1 MDNHSSQLLQ
11 QRELPV
17 KEKEPPQLL
26 QRELPQP
33 PPMQPIPA
41 PDQPEQ
47 REITDVADVIQT
59 PQSQSPHQTPSSS
72 FRPKRIRKPVIRTTA
87 DSLGNL
93 KDSIPSPDVVAANLE
108 FNPFEL
114 ETWPGYVQSPT
125 NTTSI
130 NALTLD
136 SSPSD
141 FIAPSV
147 PATTALWFTSIGL
160 PQPVAYQT
168 SKNRDPDTLNWDQM
182 MADSEHREE
191 WLESMKKEIQELVDK
206 GAWNEV
212 HKTEA
217 TGKIIPLVWVF
228 RRKRAPSGEFKKF
241 KARICCR
248 GDLMPDDLETFAP
261 VVQWST
267 VRCFLV
273 LAMTLGWVTVSVD
286 WANAFIQSTLKE
298 PIYVHLP
305 RGFTSTLG
313 SNACLKLKKSLYGTS
328 IAPRLW
334 WLHLRKALLNIGMKE
349 SQHDQ
354 CLLYRP
360 CLLMVLYVDDAGL
373 AAPNM
378 EGIHHFVKQL
388 KDMGFD
394 MDIEDNFNEYLGI
407 SIDDNPDGTK
417 TMTQKGLIQKT
428 LKAAKMEECNPNWI
442 PAHQAALGSDPQGE
456 PHDQTKW
463 HYASIV
469 GMLLYL
475 ANNTRP
481 DISFAVSQVA
491 RFNNNPKKSHAS
503 AVQMILRYLKRT
515 ADKGIIVKPD
525 GTYNLKIWV
534 DADFAGLHGREH
546 ATSPNS
552 ARSRLGY
559 IMSLGGFPLT
569 WRTTL
574 ITSICQSTLE
584 AEYAALVSAV
594 RTAIP
599 IRNLVMD
606 LLKFLDLPTPA
617 NPILTCTIFED
628 NQGAYLLATNQRIT
642 ARTKYFCVKWH
653 FFWSQV
659 YHPTENPEGWIIVEK
674 CPTDMQDADYLTKG
688 LAREPFE
695 NNRFRVQ
702 GW

>member
-1 MDNHSSQLLQ
+1 MTPPPPPLATLVSDSTPSPSAASVPETSD
-11 QRELPV
+11 QREMIQ
-17 KEKEPPQLL
+17 KNE
-26 QRELPQP
+26 
-33 PPMQPIPA
+33 
-41 PDQPEQ
+41 D
-47 REITDVADVIQT
+47 QT
-59 PQSQSPHQTPSSS
+59 PQPQIQHQSSS
-72 FRPKRIRKPVIRTTA
+72 TRPQRNRKPVIRTTA
-87 DSLGNL
+87 TTLGNIEDDISVNML
-93 KDSIPSPDVVAANLE
+93 LHDTPPTE
-108 FNPFEL
+108 FI
-114 ETWPGYVQSPT
+114 G
-125 NTTSI
+125 
-130 NALTLD
+130 
-136 SSPSD
+136 
-141 FIAPSV
+141 PSV
-147 PATTALWFTSIGL
+147 PSMVALWFTSIGL
-160 PQPVAYQT
+160 PQPCAYKA
-168 SKNRDPDTLNWDQM
+168 SKTRDPDTLNWDEM
-182 MADSEHREE
+182 MADVEHRQE
-191 WLESMKKEIQELVDK
+191 WLNAMKKEIDELVSK
-206 GAWNEV
+206 GAWEEIL
-212 HKTEA
+212 KEKA

-273 LAMTLGWVTVSVD
+273 LSMTLGWKTVSVD
-286 WANAFIQSTLKE
+286 WANAFIQSSLEE
-298 PIYVHLP
+298 PIFVHLP
-305 RGFTSTLG
+305 RGFSSSLG
-313 SNACLKLKKSLYGTS
+313 PNTCLKLKKSLYGTS

-334 WLHLRKALLNIGMKE
+334 WLHLRKALLSDAIGMKE
-349 SQHDQ
+349 SPHDQ

-360 CLLMVLYVDDAGL
+360 GLLMVLYVDDAGL
-373 AAPNM
+373 AAPTM
-378 EGIHHFVKQL
+378 EGIHYFVKQL

-407 SIDDNPDGTK
+407 SIDDNSDGTK

-428 LKAAKMEECNPNWI
+428 LKAAKMEDCNPNWT
-442 PAHQAALGSDPQGE
+442 PAHQVALGSDPDGE
-456 PHDQTKW
+456 LHDQSKW

-515 ADKGIIVKPD
+515 YDKGLIVKPD

-534 DADFAGLHGREH
+534 DADFAGLHGREPD
-546 ATSPNS
+546 TSPNS

-559 IMSLGGFPLT
+559 IMTLGGFPLT

-594 RTAIP
+594 RAAIP
-599 IRNLVMD
+599 IRHLVLD
-606 LLKFLDLPTPA
+606 LLKFLDLPSPS
-617 NPILTCTIFED
+617 NPTLTCTIFED

-659 YHPTENPEGWIIVEK
+659 YHPTENPDGWIIVEK
-674 CPTDMQDADYLTKG
+674 CDTKVQNADYLTKG
-688 LAREPFE
+688 LVKDTFE
-695 NNRFRVQ
+695 ANRCRVQ

>member
-1 MDNHSSQLLQ
+1 MILEYNSFEP
-11 QRELPV
+11 EL
-17 KEKEPPQLL
+17 
-26 QRELPQP
+26 
-33 PPMQPIPA
+33 
-41 PDQPEQ
+41 
-47 REITDVADVIQT
+47 
-59 PQSQSPHQTPSSS
+59 S
-72 FRPKRIRKPVIRTTA
+72 
-87 DSLGNL
+87 
-93 KDSIPSPDVVAANLE
+93 
-108 FNPFEL
+108 
-114 ETWPGYVQSPT
+114 PGYIQPT
-125 NTTSI
+125 NEHVAVNLAVQQNPPTE
-130 NALTLD
+130 
-136 SSPSD
+136 
-141 FIAPSV
+141 FIGPSV
-147 PATTALWFTSIGL
+147 PAMVALWFTSIGL
-160 PQPVAYQT
+160 PQPAAYQT
-168 SKNRDPDTLNWDQM
+168 SKNRDPDTLNWDEM
-182 MADSEHREE
+182 MADVEHRQE
-191 WLESMKKEIQELVDK
+191 WIEAMKKEIEELIAK
-206 GAWNEV
+206 GAWVEIL
-212 HKTEA
+212 KTDA

-228 RRKRAPSGEFKKF
+228 RRKRSPSGEFKKF

-273 LAMTLGWVTVSVD
+273 LSMTLGWKTVSVD
-286 WANAFIQSTLKE
+286 WANAFIQSTLEE
-298 PIYVHLP
+298 PIFVHLP
-305 RGFTSTLG
+305 RGFSSSLG
-313 SNACLKLKKSLYGTS
+313 PNTCLKLKKSLYGTS

-334 WLHLRKALLNIGMKE
+334 WLHLRKALLSIGMKE
-349 SQHDQ
+349 SPHDQ

-360 CLLMVLYVDDAGL
+360 GLLMVLYVDDAGL
-373 AAPNM
+373 AAPTM

-407 SIDDNPDGTK
+407 SIDDNQDGTK

-428 LKAAKMEECNPNWI
+428 LKAAKMEDCNPNWI
-442 PAHQAALGSDPQGE
+442 PAHQVALGSDPNGE
-456 PHDQTKW
+456 PHDQSKW

-515 ADKGIIVKPD
+515 ADKGIIVRPD

-534 DADFAGLHGREH
+534 DADFAGLHGREP
-546 ATSPNS
+546 AESPSS

-559 IMSLGGFPLT
+559 IMTLGGFPLT

-606 LLKFLDLPTPA
+606 LLQFLKLPSPKS
-617 NPILTCTIFED
+617 PVLTCTIFED

-659 YHPTENPEGWIIVEK
+659 YHPTENPDGWIIVEK
-674 CPTDMQDADYLTKG
+674 CDTKLQDADYLTKG
-688 LAREPFE
+688 LARECFE
-695 NNRFRVQ
+695 ANRHRVQ

>member
-1 MDNHSSQLLQ
+1 
-11 QRELPV
+11 
-17 KEKEPPQLL
+17 
-26 QRELPQP
+26 
-33 PPMQPIPA
+33 MQPIPAPA

-93 KDSIPSPDVVAANLE
+93 KDSIPSPDVIAANLE